1 MNDYKMTIG
10 LEIHA
15 ELNTNSK
22 MFCGCK
28 NDQEEKNP
36 NINICPVCLGLP
48 GTLPTVNKE
57 AVRKVLMV
65 GKAVGGKLAN
75 FSEFDRKNYFYPD
88 IPKGYQISQYKYP
101 LVLGGELSGV
111 KLTRIHLE
119 EDTAKSTHDTGDFS
133 LVDFNRAG
141 LPLME
146 LVTEPVIKSAK
157 EAGDFGRELQ
167 LLLRYL
173 NVSFANMEKG
183 QMRVEVNISVSN
195 TDTFGT
201 KVEVKNI
208 NSFRSAEKAIEY
220 EFKRQVD
227 LILKGEKVIQETRGF
242 DENKNQTFSQRSK
255 EDSHD
260 YRYFP
265 DPDIPKFQINKLFS
279 ELEIPETP
287 GQKRLR
293 FTKVF
298 GIKSEDIEFFINNQ
312 ELSDLFE
319 NAGNLFSGD
328 TQYIKILSNYITSD
342 LSGLIKK
349 AGKDFGNIN
358 ASGMYKLV
366 DLIRQNKISSRGA
379 KDILK
384 IMFENGGDPFDIANS
399 NNLILNTD
407 ENAIKEVIDGVL
419 SENESIVKDYKSGKE
434 NALQFLIG
442 QSMKK
447 LKGSGNPQTI
457 KDIILSKIS

>member
-1 MNDYKMTIG
+1 
-10 LEIHA
+10 
-15 ELNTNSK
+15 
-22 MFCGCK
+22 
-28 NDQEEKNP
+28 
-36 NINICPVCLGLP
+36 
-48 GTLPTVNKE
+48 
-57 AVRKVLMV
+57 
-65 GKAVGGKLAN
+65 
-75 FSEFDRKNYFYPD
+75 
-88 IPKGYQISQYKYP
+88 
-101 LVLGGELSGV
+101 
-111 KLTRIHLE
+111 
-119 EDTAKSTHDTGDFS
+119 
-133 LVDFNRAG
+133 
-141 LPLME
+141 
-146 LVTEPVIKSAK
+146 
-157 EAGDFGRELQ
+157 
-167 LLLRYL
+167 
-173 NVSFANMEKG
+173 
-183 QMRVEVNISVSN
+183 MRVEVNISVSN

-242 DENKNQTFSQRSK
+242 DENKNRTFSQRSK

-293 FTKVF
+293 FAKIF

-319 NAGNLFSGD
+319 DAGKLFTGD
-328 TQYIKILSNYITSD
+328 LQYIKILSNYITSD

-349 AGKDFGNIN
+349 AGQDFGNIN

-407 ENAIKEVIDGVL
+407 ENAVKEVIDGVL